1 LTNTTK
7 NFITEKAFKLF
18 SKNGYDGTGM
28 EEIAVEVGIRKASL
42 YSHFKGKE
50 EILREVFNKVLDEY
64 SGYMNGL
71 IRYDSKKDIKQNLAV
86 IFLNYVSY
94 FMDQEKMDFWMK
106 LYIAPPEFIKE
117 EIFNRS
123 KKIDGDFLMKLNEFF
138 KQALKNKHTGYKNTL
153 DTAISFF
160 YLMTGIGMTA
170 SFYKMGNLKRT
181 ISGCIDVFWNGIK
194 NRTL

>member
-1 LTNTTK
+1 MASSTK
-7 NFITEKAFKLF
+7 NIIIEKAFKLF

-50 EILREVFNKVLDEY
+50 EILKEVFNKVLAEY
-64 SGYMNGL
+64 SEYMNGL
-71 IRYDSKKDIKQNLAV
+71 IIYNDKSDIKKNLTG
-86 IFLNYVSY
+86 IFLKYVSY
-94 FMDQEKMDFWMK
+94 FMDEEKINFWMK
-106 LYIAPPEFIKE
+106 LYITPPEFIKD

-123 KKIDGDFLMKLNEFF
+123 KKIDSDFLMKLNEFF
-138 KQALKNKHTGYKNTL
+138 KQALKNKQTGYKNTL

-170 SFYKMGNLKRT
+170 SFYKMGDLKRT
-181 ISGCIDVFWNGIK
+181 ITGCINVFWNGIK
-194 NRTL
+194 N